1 MVKTDMRGT
10 GQRANRGWVGVPTF
24 LRSDY
29 CPDPSNIDAD
39 IAFFG
44 VPFDEGSPF
53 AGGSRFA
60 PRSLREH
67 SLRFGGSGGFY
78 DVERD
83 CSYLARE
90 LSERRIVDLG
100 DVDILPTNVEG
111 SLANVTALVSV
122 ILNQDVFPVALGG
135 DHTIS
140 YPVARAFEGPLHV
153 VQFDAHLDYAAP
165 NLGMAYTNGQPFR
178 LIHQLEQVT
187 GLTQVGI
194 RSLRTSK
201 QAYDDARSAGSQIV
215 TMSELR
221 LRGPTGVAALVPEGA
236 SCYVSVDV
244 DALDIALTPGCVS
257 AEPNGMTY
265 GELRDCFAAVARRN
279 EMVGFDFVEVNPL
292 LDAGTGA
299 TSYLGAH
306 LIIELLG
313 ILCEQPWWR
322 ARVI

>member
-1 MVKTDMRGT
+1 MRGT
-10 GQRANRGWVGVPTF
+10 AQRANRGWVGVPTF

-29 CPDPSNIDAD
+29 CPDPSDIDAD
-39 IAFFG
+39 IAVFG
-44 VPFDEGSPF
+44 VPFDEGSPL

-67 SLRFGGSGGFY
+67 SLRFGGTDGFY
-78 DVERD
+78 DLERD
-83 CSYLARE
+83 RTYLARE
-90 LSERRIVDLG
+90 LRERRIVDLG

-111 SLANVTALVSV
+111 SLANVTSLVRQ
-122 ILNQDVFPVALGG
+122 ILEQSVFPVALGG

-140 YPVARAFEGPLHV
+140 YPVVRAFAGPLHV

-165 NLGMAYTNGQPFR
+165 NLGMYYTNGQPFR

-194 RSLRTSK
+194 RSLRNSK
-201 QAYDDARSAGSQIV
+201 GAYDAARSAGSQIV
-215 TMSELR
+215 TTNELHR
-221 LRGPTGVAALVPEGA
+221 LGPNGLAAVVPRGV
-236 SCYVSVDV
+236 SCYVSIDV
-244 DALDIALTPGCVS
+244 DALDISLTPGCVS

-265 GELRDCFAAVARRN
+265 DELRDCFAALAERN
-279 EMVGFDFVEVNPL
+279 EVVGFDFVEVNPL
-292 LDAGTGA
+292 LDVGTGV

-306 LIIELLG
+306 LVIEFLG

-322 ARVI
+322 ARVG